1 MVKWLIKI
9 LGGVPHSAYVDLQSK
24 TMDLR
29 SKNTELI
36 DQNYMLKVENKSL
49 KSELEAALNAGITSG
64 TDDLKDG
71 ISHLD
76 TGKIYAVFN
85 RGAML

>member
-9 LGGVPHSAYVDLQSK
+9 LGGVPRSAYIDLQNK
-24 TMDLR
+24 IMDLR
-29 SKNTELI
+29 SKNTELF
-36 DQNYMLKVENKSL
+36 DQNSILRTENKSL
-49 KSELEAALNAGITSG
+49 KNELKAALNAGITSG

-71 ISHLD
+71 ISRLD

-85 RGAML
+85 RGSMI

>member
-9 LGGVPHSAYVDLQSK
+9 LGGVPRSAYVDLQSK

-71 ISHLD
+71 ISRLD

-85 RGAML
+85 RGSMV

>member
-9 LGGVPHSAYVDLQSK
+9 LGGVPRSAYIELLD
-24 TMDLR
+24 
-29 SKNTELI
+29 KN
-36 DQNYMLKVENKSL
+36 NMLKAETENL
-49 KSELEAALNAGITSG
+49 GNELEAALALKITSG

-71 ISHLD
+71 ISRLD

-85 RGAML
+85 RGAMI